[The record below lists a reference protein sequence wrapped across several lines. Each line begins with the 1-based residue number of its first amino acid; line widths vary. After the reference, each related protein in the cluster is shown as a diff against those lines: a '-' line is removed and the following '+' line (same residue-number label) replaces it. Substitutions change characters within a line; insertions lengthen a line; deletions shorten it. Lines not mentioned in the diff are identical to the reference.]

1 MVTIFVG
8 RRRAGQYMTVYTVG
22 VVKCSY
28 RVLYDADMSYLS
40 YSAYNSN
47 ISYIALLMMKG

>member
-28 RVLYDADMSYLS
+28 RFLYDADMSYLS

-47 ISYIALLMMKG
+47 ILYIALLIMKE